1 MLISQKTIQ
10 INISSQYPH
19 YLNILSMSKSEP
31 VLCHKGNLT
40 WHVIVSFNFNDSSI
54 EIYLKE

>member
-19 YLNILSMSKSEP
+19 YLNILSKFEP

-40 WHVIVSFNFNDSSI
+40 WHVIVSFNLNDSSV